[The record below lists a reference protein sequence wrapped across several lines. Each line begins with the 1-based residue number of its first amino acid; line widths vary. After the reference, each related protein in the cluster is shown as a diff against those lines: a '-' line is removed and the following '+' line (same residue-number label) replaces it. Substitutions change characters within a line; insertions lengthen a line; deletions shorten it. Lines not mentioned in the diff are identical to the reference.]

1 MMLNL
6 RGWRALVFIT
16 LAASHM
22 LLWAQAKPRIEK
34 AADLPRFTYRVEGKL
49 EDVVRKPERFAP
61 FAAAV
66 RKDLEGVLAG
76 YEIADKA
83 SQRDL
88 LVTLALLDFLDARYE
103 QAFNRAEQVRS
114 LQEKPADKLI
124 GSLRLRAV
132 SQAARSHALGSD
144 GFKKATLDTIAAE
157 LAKSPY
163 AVIENDVRE
172 LKASAEL
179 IGEALILGRVR
190 EVMQPIVDS
199 SGVLSSEFAPG
210 VVSARYALL
219 VSLPLKSTFTEV
231 FSTYL
236 AANKVTKTDIW
247 AARDITLQAGQGM
260 TPVNVAVWDSGVD
273 TQLFGK
279 QVRRGRNGEPL
290 VIAFDKYS
298 RPATGELQ
306 AIPQALR
313 GQLPTMK
320 SRTKGL
326 SDLQSNID
334 SAEASAV
341 KAYLSKLPPDQ
352 YKAAMEELGL
362 IGNYV
367 HGTHVAGITMQG
379 NPYAQLLV
387 ARIEFSHTLK
397 PDPCPSLEQAFRD
410 ARNYHAYVGF
420 LKKHGARV
428 VNMSWG
434 GNVTA
439 IEGDLEQCGIGAD
452 PQARKVLARRY
463 FEIGKKAL
471 TQAMA
476 NAPGMLFITAA
487 GNSGN
492 DATFIEDIP
501 AGIVLRN
508 LLTVGAVDLAGD
520 EAGFTSYGPTVK
532 VHANGYQVVSF
543 IPGGERIAISGTS
556 MAAPQVAN
564 LAAKMLAVN
573 PKLTPVQIIK
583 IIRDTA
589 ETSGDGRRHLIHPQK
604 ALGVANAAANTVKK
618 AAANAN

>member
-1 MMLNL
+1 MTLNL
-6 RGWRALVFIT
+6 KGLRT
-16 LAASHM
+16 LALLALAAGHA
-22 LLWAQAKPRIEK
+22 LLWAQTTKPRIDK
-34 AADLPRFTYRVEGKL
+34 AADLPRFSYRIEGKL
-49 EDVVRKPERFAP
+49 EDMVRNAERFAP

-66 RKDLEGVLAG
+66 RKDLEGVVNG
-76 YEIADKA
+76 YDIADKA
-83 SQRDL
+83 AQRDL

-114 LQEKPADKLI
+114 LQDKPADKLI
-124 GSLRLRAV
+124 SSLRLRAA
-132 SQAARSHALGSD
+132 SQAARSHALGSESY
-144 GFKKATLDTIAAE
+144 KKAVAETIAAE
-157 LAKSPY
+157 LAKAPY

-179 IGEALILGRVR
+179 IGEALILGRIR
-190 EVMQPIVDS
+190 EVMQPIVDKG
-199 SGVLSSEFAPG
+199 GVLSSEFAPG
-210 VVSARYALL
+210 VISARYALL
-219 VSLPLKSTFTEV
+219 VTLPLKATFTEA
-231 FSTYL
+231 FTTYL
-236 AANKVTKTDIW
+236 AAHKVVKNDIW
-247 AARDITLQAGQGM
+247 AARDVTLDEGARH
-260 TPVNVAVWDSGVD
+260 TPVTVAVWDSGVD

-279 QVRRGRNGEPL
+279 QVRRGAHGAPL

-298 RPATGELQ
+298 RAARGELQ
-306 AIPQALR
+306 PISKELQAR
-313 GQLPTMK
+313 LPAMK

-326 SDLQSNID
+326 SDMQSNID
-334 SAEASAV
+334 SAEASEV
-341 KAYLSKLPPDQ
+341 KAYLSTLAPDQ
-352 YKAAMEELGL
+352 YKTAMEELNL
-362 IGNYV
+362 AGNYM

-379 NPYAQLLV
+379 NPYARLLV
-387 ARIEFSHTLK
+387 ARIEFGHTLK
-397 PDPCPSLEQAFRD
+397 PDPCPSLEQAFRE
-410 ARNYHAYVGF
+410 ARAHHAYVGF
-420 LKKHGARV
+420 MKKHGVRV

-476 NAPGMLFITAA
+476 KAPGMLFITAA

-492 DATFIEDIP
+492 DASFIEDIP

-556 MAAPQVAN
+556 MASPQVAN

-573 PKLTPVQIIK
+573 PKLTPARVIK

-589 ETSGDGRRHLIHPQK
+589 ESSADGRRHLIHPKK
-604 ALGVANAAANTVKK
+604 AIAAARR
-618 AAANAN
+618 